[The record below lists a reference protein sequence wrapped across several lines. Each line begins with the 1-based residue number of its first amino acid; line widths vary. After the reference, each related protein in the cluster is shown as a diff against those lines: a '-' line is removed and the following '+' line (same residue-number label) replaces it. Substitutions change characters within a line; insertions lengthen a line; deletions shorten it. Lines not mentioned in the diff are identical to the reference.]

1 MIDGNST
8 KAEVLEAV
16 KQWGGALQDAS
27 YELRGDKEVVMEA
40 VRENSLALEFASEEL
55 RNDKEVVLAAVGYN
69 GNLLRNGRAL
79 KYASEELKNDIDV
92 VRAALSKSWTAVN
105 YASRQ
110 IQRNI
115 IQDWLGIK
123 EVKND

>member
-1 MIDGNST
+1 
-8 KAEVLEAV
+8 
-16 KQWGGALQDAS
+16 LQDAS
-27 YELRGDKEVVMEA
+27 EALRGDREVVMAA
-40 VRENSLALEFASEEL
+40 VKENGFALEFASEAL
-55 RNDKEVVLAAVGYN
+55 RNDKKVVIAAVGYK
-69 GNLLRNGRAL
+69 GTCLRHGRAL
-79 KYASEELKNDIDV
+79 KYASEELRNDIDV
-92 VRAALSKSWTAVN
+92 VRAALSQSWDAVN